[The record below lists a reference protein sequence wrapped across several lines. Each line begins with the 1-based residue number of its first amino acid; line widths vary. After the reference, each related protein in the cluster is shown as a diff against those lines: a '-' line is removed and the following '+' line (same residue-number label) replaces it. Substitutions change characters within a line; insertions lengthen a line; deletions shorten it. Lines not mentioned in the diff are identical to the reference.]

1 MIFLKIL
8 MIRAIVNADDFGL
21 SRGINEGI
29 LLAHQKGILTSATL
43 MANMPG
49 FDHAVGL
56 ARDNPRLGVGIHL
69 NIVRGKPLSPP
80 ESVATLITP
89 EGLFPADMPFLLKKI
104 RKKAVRSEDIERE
117 FRAQIEKTLAAG
129 VRVSHLDSEK
139 HAHSIPMVFGVVLKL
154 AAEYGISRVRY
165 INERCLT
172 LPIAQSF
179 KSWLISY
186 WCSSMKKKIRESGI
200 MVTDR
205 FYGLCKSGRMTAGRI
220 KNILR
225 SLGEGTAE
233 IMVHPGFVTPELSDL
248 EPVIG
253 SYYINKFREA
263 ELEALLDDGLMDIV
277 RARDIRLIT
286 FHELRDDGQH
296 TTTP

>member
-1 MIFLKIL
+1 

-21 SRGINEGI
+21 SPGINDGI

-56 ARDNPRLGVGIHL
+56 AKANPKLGVGIHL

-80 ESVATLITP
+80 ETVRTLVTA
-89 EGLFPADMPFLLKKI
+89 EGLFPADMPYLLKMI
-104 RKKAVRSEDIERE
+104 RKKAVRPEEIERE

-129 VRVSHLDSEK
+129 IRISHFDSEK
-139 HAHSIPMVFGVVLKL
+139 HAHTIPLVFGVALKL
-154 AAEYGISRVRY
+154 ASEYNVPRIRF
-165 INERCLT
+165 INEICLT
-172 LPIAQSF
+172 WPLAQSL
-179 KSWLISY
+179 KSWLIFT
-186 WCSSMKKKIRESGI
+186 WCSSMRKKIRENGI
-200 MVTDR
+200 MVADR
-205 FYGLCKSGRMTAGRI
+205 FYGLCKSGRMTAERL
-220 KNILR
+220 KNILG

-233 IMVHPGFVTPELSDL
+233 IMVHPGFVRPELADL

-263 ELEALLDDGLMDIV
+263 ELEALLDDGLMEIV
-277 RARDIRLIT
+277 RARDIRLVT
-286 FHELRDDGQH
+286 FHELRDNGKH
-296 TTTP
+296 NATP